1 MIRSL
6 YTRIVVI
13 FLVSVVVGTL
23 LSFFMV
29 TWAFREQMNDNL
41 QIPLIQFGEDV
52 ARIYE
57 TLPLEDAEQYVR
69 GMHQLD
75 SYRIRIYET
84 PQRFKNYGTPDGRPV
99 VEATEEQVRRVLAGE
114 TVRVNTNGVTIELIG
129 LPFRAGGQNW
139 AMFIEPVGSPS
150 VPFVTKWLLNFA
162 LYALLSGSLVILIAS
177 FFLIRP
183 IKQMTRATKDIAGG
197 DFDVR
202 LDIRQ
207 KGELGALA
215 RSFVE
220 MSQDLRRLEEM
231 RRDFVSNVSHE
242 VQSPLTSISGYA
254 LALKQ
259 RNLTEEQRDRYLDII
274 ADEAK
279 RISRM
284 SDSLLKLSQLESQP
298 QLQKRSEFG
307 LDEQIRRV
315 VIALEPQWSAK
326 QIRVELDLP
335 EARLAGDP
343 DQLGQVWTNIV
354 GNAIKFSPDGGEI
367 KVALTPD
374 ERGVRVT
381 VADQGIGIAP
391 EDRERVFE
399 RFFKADRSR
408 SRKYEGSG
416 LGLSIVRQIVSLHG
430 GRVTAGSGPDGG
442 TVFTV
447 TLPRVPPELPT
458 KSSK

>member
-13 FLVSVVVGTL
+13 FLVSVVAGTL

-29 TWAFREQMNDNL
+29 TWAFREQLNDNL
-41 QIPLIQFGEDV
+41 QIPLVQFGQDV
-52 ARIYE
+52 ARLYE
-57 TLPLEDAEQYVR
+57 TFPADQAEAYVR
-69 GMHQLD
+69 EMNQLA
-75 SYRIRIYET
+75 SYRIRIYKAVDRY
-84 PQRFKNYGTPDGRPV
+84 QLYGAPDDSRTV
-99 VEATEEQVRRVLAGE
+99 YASSEQVERVLHGE
-114 TVRVNTNGVTIELIG
+114 QIRINSKGVTIELIG
-129 LPFRAGGQNW
+129 IPFQIEGQPR
-139 AMFIEPVGSPS
+139 AMFIEPVGSTS
-150 VPFVTKWLLNFA
+150 VSFAAKWLLNFA
-162 LYALLSGSLVILIAS
+162 LYALLSGSLVILVAS

-183 IKQMTRATKDIAGG
+183 IKQLTQATKHIAEG
-197 DFDVR
+197 DFNVQ

-207 KGELGALA
+207 KGELGTLA

-220 MSQDLRRLEEM
+220 MSRDLRRLEEM

-259 RNLTEEQRDRYLDII
+259 RNLTQEQRDRYLDII
-274 ADEAK
+274 AAEAK

-298 QLQKRSEFG
+298 QLLRRSEFG

-326 QIRVELDLP
+326 QITFELELP
-335 EARLAGDP
+335 EEHLTGDP
-343 DQLGQVWTNIV
+343 DQLGQVWTNII

-367 KVALTPD
+367 AIRLTPGEHD
-374 ERGVRVT
+374 LQVSIT
-381 VADQGIGIAP
+381 DQGIGIAP

-399 RFFKADRSR
+399 RFFMADRSR

-416 LGLSIVRQIVSLHG
+416 LGLAIVRQIVSLHG
-430 GRVTAGSGPDGG
+430 GQVSVEGEPGAG
-442 TVFTV
+442 TTFTV
-447 TLPRVPPELPT
+447 TLPRIPPNSIL
-458 KSSK
+458 S

>member
-13 FLVSVVVGTL
+13 FLVSVVAGTL

-29 TWAFREQMNDNL
+29 TWAFREQLNDNL

-57 TLPLEDAEQYVR
+57 MLPLEEAEQYVR

-84 PQRFKNYGTPDGRPV
+84 PQRFENYGTPDGRPV

-129 LPFRAGGQNW
+129 LPFRADGQNR
-139 AMFIEPVGSPS
+139 AIFIEPVGSPS
-150 VPFVTKWLLNFA
+150 APFVAKWLLNFA

-183 IKQMTRATKDIAGG
+183 IKQLTRATKHIAGG

-298 QLQKRSEFG
+298 QLQKRSELG

-326 QIRVELDLP
+326 KIRVELDLP
-335 EARLAGDP
+335 ETRLMGDP
-343 DQLGQVWTNIV
+343 DQLGQVWTNIL

-381 VADQGIGIAP
+381 IADQGIGIAP

-430 GRVTAGSGPDGG
+430 GRVTASSGPDGG

-447 TLPRVPPELPT
+447 TLPRVPPELPS